1 MIVYQKISYSL
12 AKISFCNV
20 QEKKKMFNISEK
32 KLIKDKPLDPY
43 KHVHIHSLKCKFKSR
58 EPLIW
63 NLSGKITGNT
73 TVFQN
78 ADWTLF
84 SWALW
89 QWQGEFNVTVVE
101 VRDQWMRLTNNMAAT
116 PPHRHTIC
124 FNDSNACFSSRR
136 SGTTV
141 TKAM

>member
-1 MIVYQKISYSL
+1 MLYMSGTMKTGKYIWSFIKKYLIHQQKYCF
-12 AKISFCNV
+12 AMYRKR
-20 QEKKKMFNISEK
+20 KKMFNISEK

-43 KHVHIHSLKCKFKSR
+43 KHVHIHSLKCKFKNR

-124 FNDSNACFSSRR
+124 FNDSL
-136 SGTTV
+136 
-141 TKAM
+141 

>member
-1 MIVYQKISYSL
+1 MNVANHIHRYHKNFGKNWHKRHTCTIIINVTCYTCQVPWKLVNIFDRLSKNILFISKNIVLQ
-12 AKISFCNV
+12 CTG
-20 QEKKKMFNISEK
+20 KKKMFNISEK

-43 KHVHIHSLKCKFKSR
+43 KHVHIHSLKCKFKNR

-89 QWQGEFNVTVVE
+89 Q
-101 VRDQWMRLTNNMAAT
+101 
-116 PPHRHTIC
+116 C
-124 FNDSNACFSSRR
+124 
-136 SGTTV
+136 
-141 TKAM
+141 